1 MKTPWGDL
9 ENLDLSDKKLAEQIL
24 SADKHQL
31 VEGMIVECLY
41 DQILDSL
48 PEHVSDVI
56 ALNVE
61 TVIAQA
67 NKYGDRKIAVVWA
80 REKKAGLGRY
90 LKALEQRFRVFLV
103 EYETGRGFF
112 GSGIRDGKRSGVVMS
127 IDNLLMPVSAVPY
140 KVFQVSETVRDKARQ
155 REAIYG
161 FLFSHHADRLSSS
174 VLLPRILINCGVQPW
189 FKFVW
194 NLDKIFIVDGKPWL
208 FEVKHKFPYR
218 DHQSSGLKF
227 GLNDGEVSIF
237 RLLSQC
243 GIGCIFS
250 IMVKPK
256 WSKEVGSLY
265 MLNDLK
271 ARKNTAVIGK
281 VLDAVTIEKLY
292 GKASG
297 VSGSDT
303 TITGSAGGKLKF
315 KRIAAT
321 DFGMFG
327 RFSDEP
333 SEIAER
339 IVTEI
344 RGGKAAR
351 ATDEELQSLSMPDL

>member
-1 MKTPWGDL
+1 MKTPWGEL
-9 ENLDLSDKKLAEQIL
+9 EGLDLSDKKLAERIL
-24 SADKHQL
+24 TADKHQL

-48 PEHVSDVI
+48 PEHVPDVI
-56 ALNVE
+56 ALDVE

-67 NKYGDRKIAVVWA
+67 KKWGDRKIAVVWA
-80 REKKAGLGRY
+80 RDKKNGLGRY
-90 LKALEQRFRVFLV
+90 LTALEKRFRVFLV
-103 EYETGRGFF
+103 EYETGKGFF
-112 GSGIRDGKRSGVVMS
+112 GTAIKDGKRSGSVMS
-127 IDNLLMPVSAVPY
+127 IEDLLKPIAAVAY
-140 KVFQVSETVRDKARQ
+140 KPFAVSEAVRDEERQ

-161 FLFSHHADRLSSS
+161 FLFSHHGGKLASN

-189 FKFVW
+189 FRFVW
-194 NLDKIFIVDGKPWL
+194 NLDKIFIIDGKPWL

-218 DHQSSGLKF
+218 DQQSSVLKF
-227 GLNDGEVSIF
+227 GLNDGEVAIF
-237 RLLSQC
+237 RLLSEC

-256 WSKEVGSLY
+256 WSKDVGSLY
-265 MLNDLK
+265 ILTDLK

-281 VLDAVTIEKLY
+281 VLDSVTIEKLD

-297 VSGSDT
+297 ISGSDT
-303 TITGSAGGKLKF
+303 TITGDAGGKLKF
-315 KRIAAT
+315 KRIPVA

-333 SEIAER
+333 SSIAER
-339 IVTEI
+339 IVSEI
-344 RGGKAAR
+344 RGTKAAR
-351 ATDEELQSLSMPDL
+351 ATDDGLASLRMPI